1 MRAFLRL
8 LSAASVVTAITCGS
22 RTGNDS
28 VCRLPKDV
36 GPRKAAMSRY
46 FYNAD
51 TGSCEQFT
59 YGGCQ
64 GNANNFET
72 VEACQEG
79 CSGNRSD
86 TAGCPSIEPRPNSP
100 CEGAGLE
107 CTYGHELLA
116 LCRDRYVCNN
126 GVWSPAP
133 PIPLCRP
140 PSTTDCPATIPAS
153 GSPCGSTPVGT
164 YCEYPDQF
172 VVCHCLDM
180 NCLAVCRMLDPPE
193 WRCDAP
199 PTTPGCPA
207 MAPNQGTACNTPPL
221 RCAYQGG
228 ACGGGI
234 LAECTDGK
242 WIWVNYKNVVC
253 PICASPDTP
262 IATPSEER
270 PIASLEVSDIV
281 YSVDQGQVKAVPI
294 RRIRRTPVDNHHVI
308 RVALESGALLEMSPG
323 HPTADGRRFADLQ
336 EGDLLDGM
344 EVLSVDTVPYPHGF
358 TYDILPDSDTGTYF
372 AAGTLV
378 GSTLEME
385 VVSRHLVECR
395 P

>member
-8 LSAASVVTAITCGS
+8 LSAASVLIAITCGS
-22 RTGNDS
+22 RTRNDS

-36 GPRKAAMSRY
+36 GPCKAAMLRY

-72 VEACQEG
+72 IEACREACKG
-79 CSGNRSD
+79 KPSN
-86 TAGCPSIEPRPNSP
+86 AGPCPGIEPRPNSP
-100 CEGAGLE
+100 CERAGLE

-126 GVWSPAP
+126 GLWSPAP

-140 PSTTDCPATIPAS
+140 PLATDCPATIPAS
-153 GSPCGSTPVGT
+153 WSSCGSTPALT
-164 YCEYPDQF
+164 YCEYPDES
-172 VVCHCLDM
+172 VVCHCIDRHGLP
-180 NCLAVCRMLDPPE
+180 VSRKLDPPQ
-193 WRCDAP
+193 WRCYAA
-199 PTTPGCPA
+199 PTTAGCPA
-207 MAPNQGTACNTPPL
+207 MVPNEGTACHQWPPK
-221 RCAYQGG
+221 CAYDQG
-228 ACGGGI
+228 I
-234 LAECTDGK
+234 VAECTNET
-242 WIWVNYKNVVC
+242 WVWVKKKREDY

-262 IATPSEER
+262 VATPGWER